1 MRTSQ
6 IWWHQ
11 FYILSIQMTRN
22 RHWHIFNPN
31 DIRGDVRTIQNNS
44 IEYYTITASLL
55 HIVQVAPNIIWVG
68 QTPSRHI
75 FNPITTT
82 NGARTIPN
90 DFLMVKIGIG
100 CHLFILNT
108 IHCPGGP
115 KYYFN
120 RTQILHS
127 FGILP
132 IHSVSILYD
141 NCCRVSRHSVDL
153 LRLIHCTFRANGSDR
168 YSVLYPIAPIHSVCI
183 LYDNGQSFFQ

>member
-11 FYILSIQMTRN
+11 FYILSIQMTWN

-55 HIVQVAPNIIWVG
+55 HIVWVAWNIIWVG
-68 QTPSRHI
+68 QTPSRHL

-82 NGARTIPN
+82 SGARTIPN
-90 DFLMVKIGIG
+90 NFLMVKVGIG

-108 IHCPGGP
+108 IHCLGCP
-115 KYYFN
+115 KYYLS
-120 RTQILHS
+120 RTDTESAHIQPDYHNKWCPNHS
-127 FGILP
+127 KRF
-132 IHSVSILYD
+132 S
-141 NCCRVSRHSVDL
+141 
-153 LRLIHCTFRANGSDR
+153 
-168 YSVLYPIAPIHSVCI
+168 
-183 LYDNGQSFFQ
+183 NGQNRNRMPFIHVKYYPLSRWPKILF